1 MPIIRVT
8 SGVYCRGEEVV
19 QKTAE
24 VLGYEVLD
32 DRVVIAETAKRFNL
46 AESKLQRTLAGKVS
60 AFNNFTRE
68 RERNLSCLKVV
79 VAGLLERDDFI
90 LHGVSGQIIPASISH
105 VLRVCVISEMN
116 RRVELAVK
124 DLGWTAKEAQKHIRK
139 EDEAV
144 SLWTQH
150 VLKADPWDAEIYD
163 ILIPTHKVQ
172 TDEAVQLV
180 VRNARSGAVLKT
192 KDSELAAMDFALAA
206 LVEGE
211 LGKAGHE
218 VVVTARN
225 GKVTLSINRHTLMLS
240 NLEEELKRLA
250 KRVQGVQE
258 VETKVGPGF
267 YQAGVYR
274 QVDVELPSRVLLVD
288 DEREFVQTL
297 SERLSMRDLGSVA
310 VYDGEQALSFVEE
323 EEPEVI
329 VLDLRMP
336 GIDGIEVLRRI
347 KADHPDI
354 EVIILTGHGSEKDQ
368 EVCMELGAFAYL
380 QKPVDIEKLSETM
393 KAAYQKVK
401 ERRT

>member
-1 MPIIRVT
+1 
-8 SGVYCRGEEVV
+8 
-19 QKTAE
+19 
-24 VLGYEVLD
+24 
-32 DRVVIAETAKRFNL
+32 
-46 AESKLQRTLAGKVS
+46 
-60 AFNNFTRE
+60 
-68 RERNLSCLKVV
+68 
-79 VAGLLERDDFI
+79 
-90 LHGVSGQIIPASISH
+90 

-139 EDEAV
+139 EDEAA

-163 ILIPTHKVQ
+163 ILIPTNKVQ

-192 KDSELAAMDFALAA
+192 KDSELAAIDFALAA

-250 KRVQGVQE
+250 KRVKGVQE

-297 SERLSMRDLGSVA
+297 SERLSIRDLGSVA